1 MSTVSN
7 FSIEILSRDTRG
19 LSRFRSIIETAFYAN
34 NVTKVNSLEEAYYL
48 ALKSPGTIVTDHKI
62 KDPEKSGL
70 PKDSNVLLFNDGE
83 ILERKGNL
91 RRDYSDEKSSQE
103 EYEKEVRELLFQE
116 RFRNWYHGSAY
127 IGMHRDFMV
136 KANILVPQGWEG
148 LLYNWMLNFQEIND
162 ETKEAYEKS
171 LRFKDEGDIFLIAA
185 PDVKTL
191 NFPDGISLFD
201 GEGNSAIIA
210 GLNFFAEF
218 KKGTLSLAWS
228 IAERNDFIPFHGGQK
243 SYIFQKD
250 KKVTAL
256 YAGLT
261 GAGKSIFM
269 NHKHNDNPE
278 EEFLHDDALIISLNN
293 GRGISMEPSYFDKT
307 KDIKITDELMEYVL
321 SAQNQG
327 VTLDQE
333 NKKVLIVED
342 LRNDNGRVILSAG
355 AHQNRVMSMDTP
367 PDIIFWLM
375 KDPVLPPVLKVT
387 SDELSAAFGGTLS
400 NIKIKITD
408 SDLLKETEPLTIQ
421 PYANPFRTYP
431 ARKDYHRV
439 LKLISEQGIESYILN
454 TGFFM
459 GLEIPK
465 EVSISIVDNI
475 IAGRGEFL
483 PWNGLMSLE
492 IMEIMGYK
500 ADFSNINY
508 KNYFMARIQERVEF
522 LKMNSFPEEAVA
534 AMENLLNEIV

>member
-1 MSTVSN
+1 
-7 FSIEILSRDTRG
+7 
-19 LSRFRSIIETAFYAN
+19 
-34 NVTKVNSLEEAYYL
+34 
-48 ALKSPGTIVTDHKI
+48 
-62 KDPEKSGL
+62 
-70 PKDSNVLLFNDGE
+70 
-83 ILERKGNL
+83 
-91 RRDYSDEKSSQE
+91 
-103 EYEKEVRELLFQE
+103 
-116 RFRNWYHGSAY
+116 
-127 IGMHRDFMV
+127 
-136 KANILVPQGWEG
+136 
-148 LLYNWMLNFQEIND
+148 
-162 ETKEAYEKS
+162 
-171 LRFKDEGDIFLIAA
+171 
-185 PDVKTL
+185 
-191 NFPDGISLFD
+191 
-201 GEGNSAIIA
+201 
-210 GLNFFAEF
+210 
-218 KKGTLSLAWS
+218 
-228 IAERNDFIPFHGGQK
+228 
-243 SYIFQKD
+243 
-250 KKVTAL
+250 
-256 YAGLT
+256 
-261 GAGKSIFM
+261 M

-333 NKKVLIVED
+333 NRKVLIVED

-431 ARKDYHRV
+431 ARKDYHRI

-483 PWNGLMSLE
+483 PWNGLENLE

-522 LKMNSFPEEAVA
+522 LKKSSFPEEAIA
-534 AMENLLNEIV
+534 AMEKLLNEIV